1 MPGRAR
7 DSAAEVEDYLRR
19 HDAVAGAAVVGAPDE
34 VRGQI
39 VKAYVQL
46 RPGAVAS
53 EEMRNGLRS
62 FVRDRLAAYQY
73 PRAITF
79 VDALPMTPSGKID
92 RSSLR
97 LQAEREAARGG
108 QQRGS

>member
-1 MPGRAR
+1 
-7 DSAAEVEDYLRR
+7 
-19 HDAVAGAAVVGAPDE
+19 
-34 VRGQI
+34 
-39 VKAYVQL
+39 
-46 RPGAVAS
+46 
-53 EEMRNGLRS
+53 LRS

-92 RSSLR
+92 RGSLR
-97 LQAEREAARGG
+97 LRTEREAARGG